1 MIPLP
6 LLTIIPSI
14 FNWYQKKQ
22 EMQMRLYEI
31 AWEATKEITTFFVRN
46 WRVIFKWL
54 IAIAILAYVLLL
66 RAHSARLA
74 SEIITLNDEKQQIQ
88 LKFNDYVNSIAKLAA
103 EREAENKIKSEQ
115 GKEEV
120 LSLLD
125 SHKKTIAKIEKG
137 YANEKTLANSKLNSL
152 RDGLRLA
159 LERENSLRLPGNDI
173 NGTISAND
181 TSRSAVRCE
190 TIEAA
195 AKLCAADFRLWRDYA
210 LGQQKIIG
218 VENE

>member
-14 FNWYQKKQ
+14 FSWYQKKQ

-31 AWEATKEITTFFVRN
+31 VWEATKEITKFLVRN
-46 WRVIFKWL
+46 RRVIFKWL
-54 IAIAILAYVLLL
+54 MVLAILACVLLSY
-66 RAHSARLA
+66 AYCA
-74 SEIITLNDEKQQIQ
+74 SLERKIITLNDEKQQIQ

-115 GKEEV
+115 GKKEV
-120 LSLLD
+120 LSLVD
-125 SHKKTIAKIEKG
+125 AHKKTIAKIEKG

-159 LERENSLRLPGNDI
+159 LERENSLRLPENDI

-181 TSRSAVRCE
+181 TSRSAARCD
-190 TIEAA
+190 TIETA

>member
-1 MIPLP
+1 MFIF
-6 LLTIIPSI
+6 SI
-14 FNWYQKKQ
+14 FIQAWKATQ
-22 EMQMRLYEI
+22 EILI
-31 AWEATKEITTFFVRN
+31 KTLSAILDGVLKILAFIFKH
-46 WRVIFKWL
+46 WRVFVPFAIGLL
-54 IAIAILAYVLLL
+54 ILVYILALH
-66 RAHSARLA
+66 AHSASLGRK
-74 SEIITLNDEKQQIQ
+74 ITTLNAEKQQIQ

-103 EREAENKIKSEQ
+103 EREAENKLKSEQ
-115 GKEEV
+115 GKKEV
-120 LSLLD
+120 LSLLE

-137 YANEKTLANSKLNSL
+137 YANEKTLSSSRINSL

-159 LERENSLRLPGNDI
+159 LERENSLRLPENDI

-181 TSRSAVRCE
+181 TSRSAARCE